1 MLKRF
6 NMAFDRFHVWKN
18 NLLIIYKEGPLATAN
33 FTLAAKAAA
42 AAAAAFSPSLGHA
55 ALPLAAPSAAMPESA
70 FERSLTPE
78 AASHAEADFR
88 EWAPQE
94 DVPASLCEL
103 IETMHA
109 NDRSPEQ
116 DGRLPAEFP
125 ELLDGGSSP
134 FGTGVGYDLGP
145 GMRFQGV
152 GVFDLDNNYASL
164 GPALTLNIEGE
175 LAITTGMQ
183 LPVAGGAGTEKLSEL
198 FYAGIK
204 LLF

>member
-1 MLKRF
+1 M
-6 NMAFDRFHVWKN
+6 
-18 NLLIIYKEGPLATAN
+18 ATAN
-33 FTLAAKAAA
+33 FTLAASALAAA
-42 AAAAAFSPSLGHA
+42 AAVLSPSLAHSA
-55 ALPLAAPSAAMPESA
+55 MSWAAPTAEGAASA
-70 FERSLTPE
+70 FERSLPE
-78 AASHAEADFR
+78 AAAGHEEADFR
-88 EWAPQE
+88 EWPPQE

-103 IETMHA
+103 VEGMHA
-109 NDRSPEQ
+109 NDMALEQ
-116 DGRLPAEFP
+116 DSRLPAEFP

-152 GVFDLDNNYASL
+152 GVFDLDSNFASL
-164 GPALTLNIEGE
+164 GPALTLNIEGD

-183 LPVAGGAGTEKLSEL
+183 LPVAGGAGPEKLSEL

>member
-1 MLKRF
+1 
-6 NMAFDRFHVWKN
+6 MALNRFHGWKN
-18 NLLIIYKEGPLATAN
+18 DLLIIYKAGPLATAN
-33 FTLAAKAAA
+33 FTLAAKAVA
-42 AAAAAFSPSLGHA
+42 AAAAAFSPSLAHSA
-55 ALPLAAPSAAMPESA
+55 VHWAAPPAAGAESA
-70 FERSLTPE
+70 FERSLSPAAAGHGE
-78 AASHAEADFR
+78 AILR
-88 EWAPQE
+88 EWAPDE

-103 IETMHA
+103 VETMHA
-109 NDRSPEQ
+109 NDLPLDNNDS
-116 DGRLPAEFP
+116 RLPPELP

-145 GMRFQGV
+145 SMRFQGV
-152 GVFDLDNNYASL
+152 GVFDLDSNYASL

-183 LPVAGGAGTEKLSEL
+183 LPVAGGAGPEKLSEL